1 MTKNKTLLV
10 GSFMFLIVLF
20 MMLVGP
26 HLSFIDPKAGEEI
39 VRVEEGV
46 ITAPPYP
53 PSLEDPFGSTERGR
67 DLLSL
72 VVIGTKDTLLLV
84 FAVTVIRYI
93 LSVPLA
99 LFATKK
105 KGLSHWILNGWN
117 QLFSGL
123 SVLFSA
129 ILLLNVPFLTFN
141 ENRVYWSILI
151 LALIEVGRV
160 AYIFQQQT
168 YTISKSLYI
177 DAAVTVGSHPL
188 SIYFRHYL
196 PALMPKIIS
205 TFFIDLGRV
214 LLLIGQLGIFSIFIN
229 QKLVQ
234 LSFSHGELQNTSHN
248 WATLLGTA
256 RGDLLTAFWIPFFP
270 ALAITFTIITFNLL
284 GEGLRQHFE
293 QPSSSRFQLLS
304 IIKSKRM
311 RGIKRKNDNVGA

>member
-1 MTKNKTLLV
+1 MKNKSLLI
-10 GSFMFLIVLF
+10 GSIMLF
-20 MMLVGP
+20 ILLFSMLVGP
-26 HLSFIDPKAGEEI
+26 HLSFIDPKAEEEI

-53 PSLEDPFGSTERGR
+53 PSAKDPFGSTERGR

-84 FAVTVIRYI
+84 FAVAVIRYI
-93 LSVPLA
+93 LAVPLA

-105 KGLSHWILNGWN
+105 SGIAHWIVNGWN

-123 SVLFSA
+123 PVLFSA
-129 ILLLNVPFLTFN
+129 ILLLNIPYLTFS

-177 DAAVTVGSHPL
+177 DAAVTVGSHPI

-196 PALMPKIIS
+196 PALMPRIIS

-229 QKLVQ
+229 QKWVQ
-234 LSFSHGELQNTSHN
+234 LGFGRGELQNTSQN

-256 RGDLLTAFWIPFFP
+256 RGDLVTAFWIPFFP

-293 QPSSSRFQLLS
+293 QPSSSRLLLPTFF
-304 IIKSKRM
+304 KNKRM
-311 RGIKRKNDNVGA
+311 LSVKRKKEDIGA